1 MDTIYLGIS
10 FLGILKNGLIRIFRQ
25 DPIRSDIL
33 FFGSVRVNTSDMDI
47 MLSPT
52 NILFSIKV
60 KTPKNSLETD
70 KRQVDGDSIINVTIL
85 APLTNLLA

>member
-1 MDTIYLGIS
+1 MP
-10 FLGILKNGLIRIFRQ
+10 N
-25 DPIRSDIL
+25 
-33 FFGSVRVNTSDMDI
+33 
-47 MLSPT
+47 PT

-60 KTPKNSLETD
+60 KTPKSLLETN